1 MGMALMVL
9 IRLGYPHGAYG
20 VILMKLVIFGSR
32 PQYIPRSMNLNQQAD
47 LIARAIDK
55 FGLVPSEVVTGMAQG
70 IDTAAIVYARRA
82 GLALKGMRA
91 DWDNDGKAAGKIR
104 NKQMA
109 MYADAGLGLQWDNS
123 PGTQHMI
130 DVMKS
135 LREPC
140 YTVHDGNLDYAF

>member
-1 MGMALMVL
+1 
-9 IRLGYPHGAYG
+9 
-20 VILMKLVIFGSR
+20 MKLVIFGSR
-32 PQYIPRSMNLNQQAD
+32 PQYIPRSMSLNQQAE
-47 LIARAIDK
+47 LIALAVSK
-55 FGLVPSEVVTGMAQG
+55 FQLTPTEVVTGMAQG
-70 IDTAAIVYARRA
+70 IDTAAIVYARGASLPIRPF
-82 GLALKGMRA
+82 RP
-91 DWDNDGKAAGKIR
+91 DWDSLGKAAGKIR

-135 LREPC
+135 LRKPC